1 MSILDDAIKK
11 ISKEKEID
19 PKILKKILDLEIE
32 FDDSKDATTINTRQ
46 KKIEKIIDENKWSLK
61 N

>member
-46 KKIEKIIDENKWSLK
+46 KKIEKIIDENK
-61 N
+61 